1 MYLYPRLFIVADIFM
16 VIIVSALPWYLP
28 LQMLFFRSMHL
39 QFTFLWTCRYFSA
52 CLACIIASASCLFY
66 GLRILPSQILHLHP
80 TFSMTWGCFTSKL
93 CILNVL
99 FQCLADASCRNF
111 TSSIPENSLA
121 QISSLNILW
130 VLFSSRRPPRKK
142 RLCTPAQL
150 RRASPTPIRW
160 IA

>member
-1 MYLYPRLFIVADIFM
+1 MLFLQLMYLHCLDICRCRCSFLGQC
-16 VIIVSALPWYLP
+16 ICNL
-28 LQMLFFRSMHL
+28 LFFELVDAFQPVWHVN
-39 QFTFLWTCRYFSA
+39 
-52 CLACIIASASCLFY
+52 CIYSLLFY

-80 TFSMTWGCFTSKL
+80 TVSMTWGCFTSKL

-130 VLFSSRRPPRKK
+130 VLFSSRRPPRKE

-150 RRASPTPIRW
+150 RRASSTPIRW